1 MASLPL
7 NIFMSDT
14 SLCSLHVSIAV
25 VSSHQSSGEYVYPSG
40 AFLFIL
46 LSVDRNPE
54 MFNLHGAA
62 RDLEYFQ

>member
-7 NIFMSDT
+7 NIFMPHT